1 MYQQPQLT
9 PPNQEQQQH
18 TSTTSETP
26 SIKKTLTLPP
36 IITPLHHRKFLT
48 HEEVI
53 FHNDNEARNKAFQN
67 YMKDQMNAIDQRAEN
82 YMAYMYSHK
91 KPNQKSG
98 SVLTE
103 QSSFPNQ
110 SMNIPPSSKYYK
122 LLNNPDAPS
131 YNLKSPFNPYNKF
144 VPLYV
149 KSKQSDITNPNYFS
163 INNYSNLQAKRR
175 EYLQY
180 NYINSERS
188 FVNKHSY
195 QYAKQPLSYE
205 DKKAESLNINP
216 YNSNHRNVYSLGKSE
231 LVHNP
236 ILNPVPN
243 FMYNRYL
250 NNIYSKQ
257 QQ

>member
-1 MYQQPQLT
+1 MYQQQLT
-9 PPNQEQQQH
+9 QPTQPTQEQQQQ
-18 TSTTSETP
+18 TTTDTP

-36 IITPLHHRKFLT
+36 ITPLHHRKFLT

-82 YMAYMYSHK
+82 YMAYMYTHK

-98 SVLTE
+98 NVLTE
-103 QSSFPNQ
+103 QSSLPNQ
-110 SMNIPPSSKYYK
+110 SMNIAPSSKYYK
-122 LLNNPDAPS
+122 LLNNGDTPS
-131 YNLKSPFNPYNKF
+131 YKIKSPFNQYNKF

-180 NYINSERS
+180 NYINSERN